1 MLKFMEIV
9 EEACGA
15 EEVVNEAAVDA
26 EYFGL
31 EFDATAEE
39 SIQGLGIAIGASIR
53 AAVTRIRE
61 WIRKKVTQIKDLF
74 FKLFK
79 VEHGEIDAGIY
90 KAYTTHLAD
99 LNKIDYRGFVNKRGE
114 FVKLASMDPND
125 KGQVEVS
132 KKQVADFNEMLTVI
146 KEKFSAITNSNGVLV
161 PVRAMAKPSD
171 KKIFVSLKAFG
182 AERNKLA
189 EDLRAVHGL
198 VDNLDKLSVVY
209 TEKYKVGDKKGETL
223 VTPITGL
230 LTSGCATVQKLINR
244 KMKVINAIY
253 GATSTIGPKE

>member
-39 SIQGLGIAIGASIR
+39 SIQNLGIAIGASIR
-53 AAVTRIRE
+53 AAVKRIRE
-61 WIRKKVTQIKDLF
+61 WIRKKVGQIKDLF

-79 VEHGEIDAGIY
+79 VEHGEIDAGVY

-114 FVKLASMDPND
+114 LVKLASVDPKD
-125 KGQVEVS
+125 KGLVEAS
-132 KKQVADFNEMLTVI
+132 KKQIEDFTETLTAI
-146 KEKFSAITNSNGVLV
+146 KEKFSAITNSNGALV
-161 PVRAMAKPSD
+161 SVTSMAKPSD
-171 KKIFVSLKAFG
+171 KKIVVSLKAFG
-182 AERNKLA
+182 AEKNKLA
-189 EDLRAVHGL
+189 EDLKAVQGL

-209 TEKYKVGDKKGETL
+209 IEKYKSGNQKNFGCHSN
-223 VTPITGL
+223 ITGL

-244 KMKVINAIY
+244 KMEVINAIY
-253 GATSTIGPKE
+253 GATSKIEPKE